1 MNQLYDR
8 LRLQALLGQII
19 DRYGQD
25 SAIKIIEQALQR
37 ELNRTQQAIED

>member
-8 LRLQALLGQII
+8 LRLQAQLRQII
-19 DRYGQD
+19 DNYGQD
-25 SAIKIIEQALQR
+25 QAIKIIEQALKR